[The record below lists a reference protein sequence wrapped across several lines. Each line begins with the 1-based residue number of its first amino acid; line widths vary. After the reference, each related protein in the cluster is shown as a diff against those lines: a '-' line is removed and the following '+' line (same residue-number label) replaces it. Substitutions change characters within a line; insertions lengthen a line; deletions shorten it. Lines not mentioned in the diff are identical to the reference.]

1 MKISNK
7 KIKIA
12 VVGLGY
18 VGLPIA
24 IELAKFLKF
33 MAMIKKK
40 RVRDLLL
47 NIDQTREIEP
57 KVLKKTKVIFS
68 DKEKILKNANV
79 FIITI
84 PTPVDKNNLPNLTLL
99 RESTR
104 TISKYI
110 KNSLII
116 YESTVYPGCT
126 EEVCLPILKKNK
138 KLNTIKIF
146 LLDILLKEL
155 ILATKKE
162 MFQILQK

>member
-1 MKISNK
+1 M
-7 KIKIA
+7 
-12 VVGLGY
+12 
-18 VGLPIA
+18 
-24 IELAKFLKF
+24 
-33 MAMIKKK
+33 
-40 RVRDLLL
+40 

-110 KNSLII
+110 KKNSLII

-146 LLDILLKEL
+146 LLDILLKGL
-155 ILATKKE
+155 IPVIKKE
-162 MFQILQK
+162 MYQILQK

>member
-1 MKISNK
+1 
-7 KIKIA
+7 
-12 VVGLGY
+12 
-18 VGLPIA
+18 
-24 IELAKFLKF
+24 

-57 KVLKKTKVIFS
+57 KVLKTKVIFS

-110 KNSLII
+110 KKNSLII

-138 KLNTIKIF
+138 KLEYNKDFFI
-146 LLDILLKEL
+146 DILLKGL
-155 ILATKKE
+155 ILVIKKE
-162 MFQILQK
+162 MYQILQK